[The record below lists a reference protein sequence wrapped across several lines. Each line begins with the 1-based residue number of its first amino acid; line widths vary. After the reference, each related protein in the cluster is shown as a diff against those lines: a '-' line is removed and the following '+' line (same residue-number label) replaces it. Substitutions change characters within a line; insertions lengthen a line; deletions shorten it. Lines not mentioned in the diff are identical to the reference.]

1 MGDRQTYDRRRREFA
16 KRLPAHYCGKC
27 SAVLFP
33 EDLDCL
39 DCGSAAPESGW
50 ATLQDGFDPWLGR
63 VLDGRYL
70 ITKRVGQGASGSV
83 YRAESLAIVREF
95 AVKIINFKQAPTG
108 VDPEQIRARLNRE
121 IEAISRLRNPHVVP
135 FYEVL
140 ELFDNFLGIVMDFVD
155 GVTLEVLVKREG
167 PLDMRRAC
175 KILRQVANGVHE
187 AHEAGMIH
195 RDLKPENAMLEV
207 MPAGDDFVHVL
218 DFGIVRMDD
227 GVSMTRG
234 FLGTPLYAS
243 PEQAMAGDVDRRSDI
258 YSLGAIFFYLLTG
271 RPPFLSD
278 NVYEILR
285 AHVRTP
291 APTLCEA
298 NTTQVFSAELEELVA
313 AMLAKS
319 PATRPQNL
327 AEVIKRLDVLLAS
340 RHLDPPEQIVGSDSS
355 ELPVIEHNT
364 GEAPAISDSSEGEFH
379 ATPGARPA
387 RLESG
392 SFLVS
397 SARDATGPKAAIF
410 KRTPSKSSV
419 RAMVT
424 QTRES
429 ARHGFDRVRQSDT
442 GVFPVGM
449 KIDGIIDLCRGG
461 RGEGLVVAD
470 QKNRVYFGD
479 GDSVRSCYESPT
491 NVTALSV
498 TSVGVLVGR
507 EDGAIIHVPHGQ
519 GACTVFEDVRRAAI
533 TAIASDREGTTH
545 IAGSDSGRLYICR
558 SNRGL
563 TDWIRI
569 QDGPPITAVSMNLA
583 GNMFAVARKTRE
595 IEVFTMSSPRTPLA
609 RFTASGIVRQVSFS
623 GDGHLLSLLSID
635 DVISLHQSLTGQRI
649 ISIKDDVNH
658 LVNVGFSAE
667 NELVG
672 YFGVDGALYGVDLQ
686 RELTR
691 VPSN

>member
-1 MGDRQTYDRRRREFA
+1 MGDRQIYDRRRREFA

-33 EDLDCL
+33 EDADCL
-39 DCGSAAPESGW
+39 DCGMAAPEAGW
-50 ATLQDGFDPWLGR
+50 PTIQDGFDPWLGR

-95 AVKIINFKQAPTG
+95 AVKIINFKQAPAG

-167 PLDMRRAC
+167 PLDMRRAS

-291 APTLCEA
+291 APTLREA
-298 NTTQVFSAELEELVA
+298 NPILAYSPELEELVA
-313 AMLAKS
+313 SMLAKS
-319 PATRPQNL
+319 PASRPQNL
-327 AEVIKRLDVLLAS
+327 AEVIKRLDVLLFS
-340 RHLDPPEQIVGSDSS
+340 RSLDPPEPIAGSDSS
-355 ELPVIEHNT
+355 ELPVIEHTT
-364 GEAPAISDSSEGEFH
+364 GEALAVSGSSEGEFH
-379 ATPGARPA
+379 STPTARPA
-387 RLESG
+387 RAESG

-424 QTRES
+424 ETRES

-470 QKNRVYFGD
+470 QKNRVFFGD
-479 GDSVRSCYESPT
+479 GDTVRNCYESPSD
-491 NVTALSV
+491 VTALSV
-498 TSVGVLVGR
+498 TSSGVLVGR
-507 EDGAIIHVPHGQ
+507 EDGAIIHIAHEQ
-519 GACTVFEDVRRAAI
+519 GACIVFEDVRRVAI
-533 TAIASDREGTTH
+533 TALASDREGLTH

-558 SNRGL
+558 STRGL

-569 QDGPPITAVSMNLA
+569 QDGPPITAVAMNLA

-595 IEVFTMSSPRTPLA
+595 IEIFTMSSPRTPLA
-609 RFTASGIVRQVSFS
+609 RFTASAIVRQLAFS
-623 GDGHLLSLLSID
+623 GDGHLISLLTTD
-635 DVISLHQSLTGQRI
+635 DVISLHQSLTGHRI

-658 LVNVGFSAE
+658 LVNVGFSGD

-686 RELTR
+686 RELTQ
-691 VPSN
+691 VPVN